1 MEPDFQKGY
10 SEISGSP
17 FVITDHD
24 RIRMMLYRLY
34 MSVILFVESYRYDEQ
49 YAAMVKRHVI
59 KGIRQLLGQLG

>member
-1 MEPDFQKGY
+1 M
-10 SEISGSP
+10 
-17 FVITDHD
+17 ITDHD